1 MKKTSKKLKISVMGR
16 IIILFLIALII
27 SAGVTLAV
35 SYRFVRENTVKEV
48 SSVAQALASVIDAT
62 FGEDFSIKE
71 LYVDEKEREY
81 AHDVFKTVCKET
93 GVRYLY
99 IYTLDENNHRFFIV
113 GAGGNDDDDK
123 TMREN
128 YSFGT
133 VLTSEVYK
141 VEFEVFNG
149 ITEGDYMYNNNQYGD
164 VCTYIMPLKDDQ
176 GKVEAIIG
184 IDYPTE
190 SISHAAFTNMGKYML
205 QDMIIL
211 GIFFIVVLVFLRR
224 SVILPVSYL
233 SQRMKRFVK
242 DKDDKKIEL
251 PARFFD
257 DEITDI
263 EESFDEMAEDITRY
277 LQDIESFAAERASNN
292 AQLDIAKRIQ
302 GGIVPLE
309 YSISGNEFE
318 AYGCEHPA
326 KDVGGDFY
334 DIFRLDDDH
343 ICLVVGDISGK
354 GVSAALFMVMVKTA
368 IREKIKGGSSL
379 AEALN
384 MVNHETALSNP
395 ENMFATV
402 FAMALN
408 TLTGKITYANAG
420 HNPPVLLKS
429 NLTFLDMQQ
438 GMALGLFDEADIV
451 DEEIVLNDGEGVLIY
466 TDGVTEAVNKDKDQ
480 YGEDGLLNK
489 INEIYNTK
497 AGSGLSRTLVNGVV
511 ASVQDFAEGLEQFDD
526 ITCTALIFNR
536 NEIRDLTPDIASFAA
551 VKQTMLES
559 LGDNDKTRMMILA
572 CEEMFSN
579 IVNYSGADNVRFSC
593 ERRGDTYSV
602 TLSDN
607 GVPFDPVKATV
618 KDKEFEELDTGGM
631 GIMLARN
638 NSKEMIYSRVG
649 GRNMLTLMFEI
660 TG

>member
-1 MKKTSKKLKISVMGR
+1 MKKTGKKAKISVMVR
-16 IIILFLIALII
+16 IIVLFLIALTL
-27 SAGVTLAV
+27 SAAVTFAV
-35 SYRFVRENTVKEV
+35 SYRFSRENTIKEV
-48 SSVAQALASVIDAT
+48 SSAAEAVASVVDAT
-62 FGEDFSIKE
+62 FGKDSTIKG
-71 LYVDEKEREY
+71 LYDSEEEREY
-81 AHDVFKTVCKET
+81 AHDILRTICEET
-93 GVRYLY
+93 NIRYLY
-99 IYTLDENNHRFFIV
+99 IYTLNEDVHRCFIV
-113 GAGGNDDDDK
+113 SAGGNDDDDAK
-123 TMREN
+123 MIKN
-128 YSFGT
+128 YGFGSIH
-133 VLTSEVYK
+133 TSDVYK
-141 VEFEVFNG
+141 GEIEVFNG
-149 ITEGDYMYNNNQYGD
+149 TEDSCYMYNNNQYGD
-164 VCTYIMPLKDDQ
+164 VCSYILPIKDSN
-176 GKVEAIIG
+176 GKVEAILG
-184 IDYPTE
+184 VDYPTE
-190 SISHAAFTNMGKYML
+190 SISHTSVANMARYMA
-205 QDMIIL
+205 QDLII
-211 GIFFIVVLVFLRR
+211 IVVFFVIMMIFLRR

-242 DKDDKKIEL
+242 DKNNKKLEL

-263 EESFDEMAEDITRY
+263 EVSFNEMAEDITGY
-277 LQDIESFAAERASNN
+277 VHDIEAYAAERAADH

-302 GGIVPLE
+302 SGIVPLE
-309 YSISGNEFE
+309 YSLSGNEYE
-318 AYGCEHPA
+318 VYGCEHPA

-343 ICLVVGDISGK
+343 ICVIVGDISGK
-354 GVSAALFMVMVKTA
+354 GVSAALFMVMVKTSL
-368 IREKIKGGSSL
+368 REKIKGGSSL

-395 ENMFATV
+395 EYMFATV
-402 FAMALN
+402 FAMIFN
-408 TLTGKITYANAG
+408 TVTGKLTFANAG
-420 HNPPVLLKS
+420 HNPPVLISS
-429 NLTFLDMQQ
+429 NSSFMDMKE
-438 GMALGLFDEADIV
+438 GIALGLFDEADIV
-451 DEEIVLNDGEGVLIY
+451 DEEIMLNDGEGILIY
-466 TDGVTEAVNKDKDQ
+466 TDGITESVNQDKVQ

-511 ASVQDFAEGLEQFDD
+511 ASVQDFAKGLEQFDD

-607 GVPFDPVKATV
+607 GVPFDPVKATI

-638 NSKEMIYSRVG
+638 NSKEMIYRRVG